1 MNWRLI
7 RAIAIKDLK
16 EVRQNRMAWMP
27 ALIVPLIFVVVL
39 PLVLM
44 VLPRAFADMSGEMT
58 EEMDELLAMVS
69 PALAEQVAGMTPEQT
84 ATVLLLGYLL
94 APLFLIMPLMFAGI
108 VGSESFVG
116 EKERKTLE
124 ALLYTPASDRELF
137 LGKVVAS
144 VIPAI
149 ALSLLSFAAYA
160 IVLNIVGWPTMG
172 RVWFPLPHW
181 WPLMLWVAPAVATLG
196 MAASVIVSSHVSTFM
211 EAYQFSGALVLPLI
225 VLVIGQFVGVISL
238 TVGFMLLLG
247 LIIWVI
253 DAALIRTG
261 IRIFRRS
268 ELIARI

>member
-44 VLPRAFADMSGEMT
+44 VLPRAFGDLSGEMGG
-58 EEMDELLAMVS
+58 EMDDLLGMVS
-69 PALAEQVAGMTPEQT
+69 PALAEQLQDMTPEQM

-94 APLFLIMPLMFAGI
+94 APLFLILPLMFAGI

-137 LGKVVAS
+137 LGKVIAS

-160 IVLNIVGWPTMG
+160 VVLNLAGWPTMG
-172 RVWFPLPHW
+172 RIWFPLPHW

-196 MAASVIVSSHVSTFM
+196 MAASVIVSSRVSTFM

-225 VLVIGQFVGVISL
+225 LLVIGQIVGAISL
-238 TVGFMLLLG
+238 SIPFMLVVGLL
-247 LIIWVI
+247 IWI
-253 DAALIRTG
+253 LDAVLIRTG